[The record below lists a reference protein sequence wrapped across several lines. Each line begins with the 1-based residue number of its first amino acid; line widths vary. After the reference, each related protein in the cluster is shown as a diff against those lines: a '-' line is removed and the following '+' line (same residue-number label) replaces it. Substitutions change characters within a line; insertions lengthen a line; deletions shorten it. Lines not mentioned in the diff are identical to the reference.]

1 MADNI
6 VDAAAASEG
15 SYVND
20 LFLNEVYEF
29 TNFIIVPL
37 RHDLDLDLD
46 SSRIQLDT
54 LGHTLTPSVSVK
66 SCHLCFLPSEPH
78 FL

>member
-54 LGHTLTPSVSVK
+54 LDNQ
-66 SCHLCFLPSEPH
+66 F
-78 FL
+78 